1 VKNLPVIPP
10 GVYRLRRDASLWQ
23 VIGVAKDADAATA
36 WRVVY
41 HPLDKPSSL
50 VYTRLS
56 TFTGE
61 FIAVSPVQSAAV

>member
-1 VKNLPVIPP
+1 MKSLPVIPP

-56 TFTGE
+56 TFTGD
-61 FIAVSPVQSAAV
+61 FIAVSPVEAKAV